1 MYDLKEYTTF
11 NKPTVAQLI
20 LRLSRMPQDARV
32 NICGDDNCYV
42 HIETDG
48 SVVNLDVEALEDNYE
63 PKA

>member
-1 MYDLKEYTTF
+1 MYNLKEYTIF

-20 LRLSRMPQDARV
+20 LRLSRFPQDAHV
-32 NICGDDNCYV
+32 NICDDDNCYI
-42 HIETDG
+42 HLESDG